1 MPSDEIRC
9 LGIDPGIGTLGYGIV
24 VQRGSEL
31 RAEGYGAIHT
41 PPGLSLPERLKM
53 LYRLMDERLSM
64 FAPHLVAVE
73 RLYFGRNTTT
83 AEMVWQARGV
93 VLLYASMMGVPV
105 IEPGPSE
112 VKMAVC
118 GYGGAQKRQV
128 QLMVRCLLGL
138 EACPT
143 PDDVADALAVAI
155 AGLAM
160 GRLTC
165 VGGLRIDKVR

>member
-1 MPSDEIRC
+1 MTPNNEICC

-24 VQRGSEL
+24 VQRGGRL

-41 PPGLSLPERLKM
+41 PPGLSLPERLNM
-53 LYRLMDERLSM
+53 LYRLMGEKLKA
-64 FAPHLVAVE
+64 FVPHVVAVE

-93 VLLYASMMGVPV
+93 ALLYASTLGVPV
-105 IEPGPSE
+105 LEPGPSE

-138 EACPT
+138 ESCPT
-143 PDDVADALAVAI
+143 PDDAADALAVAI
-155 AGLAM
+155 AGLTMA
-160 GRLTC
+160 RVAY
-165 VGGLRIDKVR
+165 VGGLGT